1 MVEFMQICNKNE
13 NIIEIKIEALFVL
26 VKMGKKNEK
35 MKKKGL
41 CVVMKF
47 QCVLDFYLFDGDKFV
62 DYESGEF
69 CGGKCY
75 KNRPMGYKIS
85 VVIGS

>member
-1 MVEFMQICNKNE
+1 MSLHTRNKR
-13 NIIEIKIEALFVL
+13 KR
-26 VKMGKKNEK
+26 KKEK
-35 MKKKGL
+35 KPKQNKKKKGE
-41 CVVMKF
+41 K
-47 QCVLDFYLFDGDKFV
+47 Q
-62 DYESGEF
+62 GEF

>member
-1 MVEFMQICNKNE
+1 MYVSAHSKQ
-13 NIIEIKIEALFVL
+13 
-26 VKMGKKNEK
+26 KKK
-35 MKKKGL
+35 KKRKKTKTKQKKKGE
-41 CVVMKF
+41 K
-47 QCVLDFYLFDGDKFV
+47 Q
-62 DYESGEF
+62 GEF